1 MKRLFIIFTC
11 LMVITCLYG
20 CNKNNSK
27 IEIKDGIEKYLDGDY
42 TDFKEDEQIVVYIVC
57 DYSKHEKYDE
67 WIEKYNLKYSYE
79 SGRDKYLDHY
89 DKLLNGACY
98 ELVKEKFKYG
108 KFELMAIGE
117 FLQFSYTSIEDFKKD
132 YKEIKKI
139 SKQEYV
145 IKIYITKWNSSIGQ
159 DE

>member
-11 LMVITCLYG
+11 LMAITCLYG

-67 WIEKYNLKYSYE
+67 WIEKYNLKYSYDDPRE
-79 SGRDKYLDHY
+79 QYLDHY

-98 ELVKEKFKYG
+98 ELVKDKFKNG
-108 KFELMAIGE
+108 RFILIGIGD
-117 FLQFSYTSIEDFKKD
+117 FLYFNYESLEDLKKD

-145 IKIYITKWNSSIGQ
+145 ERICIQKSDIGKVQ